1 MKAVLTI
8 SGGISVTCNQP
19 SVTLLE
25 MHSLHQPSGDS
36 SHFIAVYS
44 RPAQRVWPRDSE
56 QGRPSDQ
63 TLVWLPWSPW
73 PSRDRTNHVSFLP
86 APSRSYSAA
95 LCCPLLATGHHA
107 LNSWGQGRFGG
118 YVPGTRMR
126 KQRKPWI

>member
-63 TLVWLPWSPW
+63 TLPLEPLALQGQNQPLVLSASP
-73 PSRDRTNHVSFLP
+73 F
-86 APSRSYSAA
+86 
-95 LCCPLLATGHHA
+95 
-107 LNSWGQGRFGG
+107 
-118 YVPGTRMR
+118 
-126 KQRKPWI
+126 